1 MFDILL
7 ATAVL
12 LIGPIWIVRRI
23 VRARQIV
30 RTWAEVAG
38 YRVEKFLMTAYSISP
53 FPLSVFTK
61 QTVRRVLLRDSTGKQ
76 HVAWLLLGDS
86 VVGLLDQ
93 SVHEVSWEK

>member
-12 LIGPIWIVRRI
+12 IGPIWIVGRI
-23 VRARQIV
+23 VRARKIV
-30 RTWAEVAG
+30 RAWAEAAG
-38 YRVEKFLMTAYSISP
+38 YRVEKFLMTAYPISP
-53 FPLSVFTK
+53 FPLSMFTK
-61 QTVRRVLLRDSTGKQ
+61 QTVRRVLLRDSSGKQ